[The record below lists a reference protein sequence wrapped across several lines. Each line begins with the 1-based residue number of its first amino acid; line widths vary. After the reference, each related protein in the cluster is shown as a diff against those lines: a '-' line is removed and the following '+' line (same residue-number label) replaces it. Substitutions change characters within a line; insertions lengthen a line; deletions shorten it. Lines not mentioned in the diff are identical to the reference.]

1 MLHNK
6 RNLAGRARLLL
17 LIAAV
22 LVMTVAAGC
31 GKKDEGGVPGAG
43 KGDVIA
49 TYTDGNVTQTEFD
62 KYIGF
67 FSLMDQNVEMYLGF
81 FKEQILLEYIGSKLL
96 FAKLSEEAK
105 DAVKED
111 LDNFEKEL
119 QSAANTQPE
128 LKSLMKEKN
137 ISVKEAR
144 YFYGMMIAPM
154 KDVDS
159 KITDEQVEEQFKL
172 VEHDYDVISV
182 RHVLVKTVDPQ
193 TGEEVRTN
201 EEALEIAK
209 EVKAKLDSSGDW
221 DAIAKEYSDDDG
233 SKEKGGLYENQKANG
248 WVTGF
253 KEAAITQPIG
263 EIGEPVE
270 SQFGYHVM
278 KVEAR
283 TSTAYADLT
292 AEEKAA
298 LRQTTAGAKL
308 NELVTAEREAQNVK
322 VTLPEPEETPEGNS
336 GNEGG
341 NSGNG
346 AGDGAAEGTDGAG
359 NAGGEGAANSGNAG
373 NEAEKP
379 AQ

>member
-1 MLHNK
+1 M
-6 RNLAGRARLLL
+6 LL

-22 LVMTVAAGC
+22 LVMAVAAGC
-31 GKKDEGGVPGAG
+31 GKKDGGGVPGAG

-49 TYTDGNVTQTEFD
+49 TYTNGNVTQTEFD
-62 KYIGF
+62 KYIAF
-67 FSLMDQNVEMYLGF
+67 FSLMDQSVEMYLSF
-81 FKEQILLEYIGSKLL
+81 FKEQILREYIGSKLL
-96 FAKLSEEAK
+96 YAKLSDDAK
-105 DAVKED
+105 SAVKED

-128 LKSLMKEKN
+128 LKKLMKDKN

-144 YFYGMMIAPM
+144 YFYGMMVAPM

-159 KITDEQVEEQFKL
+159 QITDAQVEEQFKL
-172 VEHDYDVISV
+172 NEHDYDVISV
-182 RHVLVKTVDPQ
+182 RHVLVKTADPQ
-193 TGEEVRTN
+193 TGEQVRTK
-201 EEALEIAK
+201 EEALERAK
-209 EVKAKLDSSGDW
+209 EVKAELDSSGDW
-221 DAIAKEYSDDDG
+221 NAVAKEYSDDDG
-233 SKEKGGLYENQKANG
+233 SKENGGLYENKKANG

-283 TSTAYADLT
+283 TSTAFADLT
-292 AEEKAA
+292 AEEKAG
-298 LRQTTAGAKL
+298 LRQKAAGAKMS
-308 NELVTAEREAQNVK
+308 ELVTAELEAQK
-322 VTLPEPEETPEGNS
+322 VEITLPEPEEAPAGNG

-346 AGDGAAEGTDGAG
+346 SGNGAAEGTDGAG
-359 NAGGEGAANSGNAG
+359 NAGDAG
-373 NEAEKP
+373 NDTEAP